1 MAAPIHV
8 RPTIDHC
15 FGSKFSSNRLGL
27 PPFSRTSAKK
37 YLLNSQLA
45 TSETE
50 NETGAET
57 QPAVGSGNAPVSYW
71 SIFPPVPSNSP
82 RSLCESQLD
91 LISLSFFKWR
101 MKALRLSNE
110 IPPTPLPSPTK
121 NTTSFPGFSPNRRYG
136 GRTWERRC
144 QNTEFVNKPF
154 N

>member
-1 MAAPIHV
+1 MAAPIHA
-8 RPTIDHC
+8 RPTNDHC
-15 FGSKFSSNRLGL
+15 FDSKFGSNRFCL

-45 TSETE
+45 TTETE

-57 QPAVGSGNAPVSYW
+57 QPAVVSGNAPVSYW

-91 LISLSFFKWR
+91 SISLSFLKWR
-101 MKALRLSNE
+101 MNALHSSNE

-121 NTTSFPGFSPNRRYG
+121 NTTSFPGFSPTRPYG
-136 GRTWERRC
+136 GRTWERGC
-144 QNTEFVNKPF
+144 QKH
-154 N
+154 